1 MISPEYLTQKLWEN
15 STLRHALFRSPQ
27 EFREIVQQILEGE
40 MNTAKPT
47 QSDYELMEEAASLL
61 ADVHTGTDFECECW
75 ELANKLRAA
84 MGTEELWEDDK

>member
-1 MISPEYLTQKLWEN
+1 
-15 STLRHALFRSPQ
+15 
-27 EFREIVQQILEGE
+27 
-40 MNTAKPT
+40 MNLQKPT

-84 MGTEELWEDDK
+84 MGTEELWEDDED